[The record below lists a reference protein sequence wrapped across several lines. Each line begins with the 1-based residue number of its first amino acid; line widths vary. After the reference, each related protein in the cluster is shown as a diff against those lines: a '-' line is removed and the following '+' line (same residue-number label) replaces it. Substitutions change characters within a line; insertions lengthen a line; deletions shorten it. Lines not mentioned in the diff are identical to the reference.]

1 MIKDKQ
7 KNRLVFEVTPVRSY
21 NIQPWKMGF
30 SVRLYNSIDNIH
42 NWMNN
47 NSDNTPD
54 YCDAEFL
61 EDTLNLI
68 RDICIGTMQEI
79 RNDLLKVKKE
89 LLDLS
94 NIEITIGEEPESSN
108 LC

>member
-1 MIKDKQ
+1 
-7 KNRLVFEVTPVRSY
+7 
-21 NIQPWKMGF
+21 
-30 SVRLYNSIDNIH
+30 
-42 NWMNN
+42 
-47 NSDNTPD
+47 
-54 YCDAEFL
+54 
-61 EDTLNLI
+61 
-68 RDICIGTMQEI
+68 MQEI